1 MDNKKIY
8 LDKIVNYIVD
18 DTIINYN
25 TDIIIFPFSI
35 IGPLGRPLP
44 SFISDGLDLMSFYS
58 FYKYCKDT
66 YGLTDEETDYVW
78 NRYKVIINNKIKGN
92 INESVDRR
100 SVYLDKIVDFLVDDT
115 KMDYNTH
122 KVWYPFMSD
131 DINPFPFSPNTI
143 FNIEVS
149 PVFVDY
155 LNTMYGIDWYDS
167 DYVWKK
173 YTTIMM
179 NKYKNDIINES
190 VDRKNDYLDKI
201 VEFLVTDT
209 DIEYGKKMIRYP
221 FLPSTLFSV
230 FSSFRTPYVKETP
243 FSKYIKDNYGLTD
256 GEIDYV
262 WEEYKNIILDKFNNM
277 GSINESVDRK
287 QDYLDKIV
295 DFLVEDTDIGLG
307 WFSPPYYYPGS
318 TAGRTNFRSVYEHT
332 FNLSS
337 NTNYSGLDTQL
348 IYFDHYCKNNYGLTG
363 QENKIVWERYM
374 KKLKETYKWGF

>member
-8 LDKIVNYIVD
+8 LDKIVQYMVD
-18 DTIINYN
+18 DTEIDYN
-25 TDIIIFPFSI
+25 NKSVNLLFLHPPMLLYFFPY
-35 IGPLGRPLP
+35 PLP
-44 SFISDGLDLMSFYS
+44 SPILE
-58 FYKYCKDT
+58 YCKDV
-66 YGLTDEETDYVW
+66 YGLNDDETNYVL
-78 NRYKVIINNKIKGN
+78 REYKNIIVDKINNSGS
-92 INESVDRR
+92 INESVDNKKK
-100 SVYLDKIVDFLVDDT
+100 YLDKIVSFIVDDT

-155 LNTMYGIDWYDS
+155 LNTMYGIDWYGS

-221 FLPSTLFSV
+221 FLPSTLFSF

-256 GEIDYV
+256 EEIDYV

-287 QDYLDKIV
+287 NDYLDKVV
-295 DFLVEDTDIGLG
+295 DFLMDDTEVGTG
-307 WFSPPYYYPGS
+307 WFNPPYYIGNGRS
-318 TAGRTNFRSVYEHT
+318 TAGRTGFKSVYLHT
-332 FNLSS
+332 FGLLDY
-337 NTNYSGLDTQL
+337 TTYSGLDSQL